1 MKNYFLTLIAI
12 LLFSNP
18 IISQQR
24 NCGTMQHLE
33 YLKSKDSN
41 LEQKML
47 QNEENIK
54 TWILNN
60 TNRLS
65 QNIITIPVVVHVVY
79 YNNTE
84 NISDQQ
90 VFSQIDI
97 LNEDFR
103 RLNSDTINTPAAFQS
118 VAADT
123 EIEFCLVTRDP
134 RGVYNSMKARRS
146 LAYPHYNLKVWTEWY
161 KQIMGQFNNYKKNIP
176 KKYSKHVLELK
187 FEDFVRNHE
196 KEEKKIYKV

>member
-1 MKNYFLTLIAI
+1 
-12 LLFSNP
+12 
-18 IISQQR
+18 
-24 NCGTMQHLE
+24 MQHSE

-84 NISDQQ
+84 NNSDQQ
-90 VFSQIDI
+90 IFSQIDI
-97 LNEDFR
+97 LN
-103 RLNSDTINTPAAFQS
+103 
-118 VAADT
+118 
-123 EIEFCLVTRDP
+123 
-134 RGVYNSMKARRS
+134 
-146 LAYPHYNLKVWTEWY
+146 
-161 KQIMGQFNNYKKNIP
+161 
-176 KKYSKHVLELK
+176 
-187 FEDFVRNHE
+187 
-196 KEEKKIYKV
+196 